1 MVVAYVLFFVAG
13 LGFGYAAPGKLKWL
27 PLAFPVALALITIA
41 RDGADGVLVVRLVI
55 ALIVTLV
62 GIFAGVMLGGGDEQE
77 RRAEPGW
84 R

>member
-1 MVVAYVLFFVAG
+1 MVVSYVLFFIAG
-13 LGFGYAAPGKLKWL
+13 LGFGYAAAGRWKWL
-27 PLAFPVALALITIA
+27 PLAFPLVLALITVLK
-41 RDGADGVLVVRLVI
+41 DGADGVLVVRLAI

-62 GIFAGVMLGGGDEQE
+62 GIIAGRMLGGEEQP